1 MQVKEAGEGDRVLPG
16 RILIAPGSF
25 KHMKLVPV
33 AGGEYRVTLADGAPV
48 NFSRPSVDVLFEI
61 GRPACGGQR
70 SRRAPHRH
78 GQGWRRRALGHPPGW
93 RPRTFAQDEATSVVF
108 GMPRAAQALDAAEL
122 MLPLGKIPAALVTA
136 VQSIRAAGGGGTV
149 NRAANHRGT
158 A

>member
-1 MQVKEAGEGDRVLPG
+1 MRVKEAEEGDRVLPG

-25 KHMKLVPV
+25 KHMRLVRS
-33 AGGEYRVTLADGAPV
+33 GGEYRVTLADGAPV
-48 NFSRPSVDVLFEI
+48 NFSRPSVDVLFESV
-61 GRPACGGQR
+61 AQHAGGNAAAALLTGMGKDGAAGLLAI
-70 SRRAPHRH
+70 RRA
-78 GQGWRRRALGHPPGW
+78 GG
-93 RPRTFAQDEATSVVF
+93 RTFAQDEATCVVF

-136 VQSIRAAGGGGTV
+136 VQSIRVAGGGGTV